1 MAAFDPATP
10 CFFAGNA
17 FRAPLSSESA
27 AILDPASLEVVG
39 RVARCDAADV
49 EAVVAEANAAQKA
62 WKRLDAKS
70 RAMLLHRLADSI
82 EQGDFHDVAVLM
94 VREMGKPYP
103 EATGELANCA
113 GIFRYYAEMARDEA
127 GKVAGTTQAGSFQYS
142 RYEPYGV
149 SVHIMP
155 FNFPIL
161 LMCWTL
167 AASLAAGNAC
177 IVKPAEATSLCT
189 LKFMEHFK
197 VLAPGLVSCVTGGP
211 ETAQALIASKGT
223 HAVAFTGGVAA
234 GRKVAVACAERMK
247 PCVIEAGG
255 SDPMIISEHAPLD
268 VAVPGA
274 VTAAFHLSG
283 QICTSAERFY
293 VHEKI
298 HDIFI
303 ERFAAAARQLRIGP
317 GLEKSEIGP
326 LVSQAARDKVMRL
339 GDEAVAAGAT
349 ALCGGRVPPAFNTGW
364 FYEPTVL
371 TGVTPDMQIMQEE
384 VFGPVAAVCKVA
396 SFDEALDHA
405 NASDFGLGASVFTT
419 SLAEAMRAAE
429 TLESGMVW
437 VNNPLID
444 NDALP
449 FGGWKLSGVGRE
461 LGRQGLDAFRQSKM
475 VIIDAEPVVQ
485 DWWYPYP
492 DGWFYDGTGRRVTPP
507 EKA

>member
-1 MAAFDPATP
+1 MSAFNPAEP
-10 CFFAGNA
+10 CYFAGNDYRRPA
-17 FRAPLSSESA
+17 TSETLT
-27 AILDPASLEVVG
+27 IQDPANLEVVG
-39 RVARCDAADV
+39 QVARISAEEA
-49 EAVVAEANAAQKA
+49 EAVAAEARSAQRA
-62 WKRLDAKS
+62 WARLDAKS
-70 RAMLLHRLADSI
+70 RAAALHRLADSI

-113 GIFRYYAEMARDEA
+113 AIFRYYAEMARDEA
-127 GKVAGTTQAGSFQYS
+127 GKVAGTTQAGSFQFA

-189 LKFMEHFK
+189 LKFMEHFR
-197 VLAPGLVSCVTGGP
+197 VLAPGLVNCLPGGA
-211 ETAQALIASKGT
+211 ETAQALIASKNT
-223 HAVAFTGGVAA
+223 HAVAFTGGVAT
-234 GRKVAVACAERMK
+234 GRRVAVACAERMK

-255 SDPMIISEHAPLD
+255 SDPMIISAEAPLD
-268 VAVPGA
+268 VAIPGA

-293 VHEKI
+293 VEESV
-298 HDIFI
+298 HDAFV
-303 ERFAAAARQLRIGP
+303 EGFAAAARQLRIGP
-317 GLEKSEIGP
+317 GLEQSEIGP
-326 LVSQAARDKVMRL
+326 LVSEAARAKVMAL
-339 GDEAVAAGAT
+339 VDEAVAAGAT
-349 ALCGGRVPPAFNTGW
+349 AVCGGRIPAGRNIGW
-364 FYEPTVL
+364 FYEPTIL
-371 TGVTPDMQIMQEE
+371 TGVTPDMRILREE
-384 VFGPVAAVCKVA
+384 VFGPVAAICKVA
-396 SFDEALDHA
+396 SFDEALERA
-405 NASDFGLGASVFTT
+405 NDSDFGLGASVFTS
-419 SLAEAMRAAE
+419 SLAEAMKAAE

-449 FGGWKLSGVGRE
+449 FGGWKLSGMGRE

-475 VIIDAEPVVQ
+475 VIIDAAPAVQ

-492 DGWFYDGTGRRVTPP
+492 ESWFYQGAGRRFS
-507 EKA
+507 